1 MNASSNYL
9 VQILEQQ
16 AETMKNVKNKAMPQ
30 QASRSQS
37 VYQVTAPR
45 QPNSGNTGNNGQ
57 NVFRPVSPYGH
68 HIYMEID
75 PVYQQQLMN
84 QQQQMLNQQAQQQ
97 LQQQNHQN
105 HQHMESSE
113 GGHSDIQL
121 SDISDD
127 DLRRFSDG
135 RARYAEERPLIR
147 NSTNPNNQHMNAELP
162 FNHRQFMTSQRSQ
175 LQNGVTL
182 RPVQVSTL
190 NPACNMHH
198 SLRYG
203 TSHRLISGRAG
214 QVPVFHHDPSGQLDA
229 PITIALQ
236 GGDQFVSLQIDKPE
250 NSNSASM
257 YAPVHQ

>member
-1 MNASSNYL
+1 MGRCNNG
-9 VQILEQQ
+9 
-16 AETMKNVKNKAMPQ
+16 
-30 QASRSQS
+30 QS

-45 QPNSGNTGNNGQ
+45 QQQQQTNSSNNGNQ

-84 QQQQMLNQQAQQQ
+84 QQHLLNQQAAQQQ
-97 LQQQNHQN
+97 QN

-147 NSTNPNNQHMNAELP
+147 ITTANNHNHVNAEN
-162 FNHRQFMTSQRSQ
+162 FSRQFMTTQRSQ

-190 NPACNMHH
+190 NPGCNVHH

-203 TSHRLISGRAG
+203 TSHRIMTTRGG
-214 QVPVFHHDPSGQLDA
+214 QVPAATVNMFHHDPSGQ
-229 PITIALQ
+229 
-236 GGDQFVSLQIDKPE
+236 
-250 NSNSASM
+250 
-257 YAPVHQ
+257 

>member
-1 MNASSNYL
+1 
-9 VQILEQQ
+9 
-16 AETMKNVKNKAMPQ
+16 MPQ
-30 QASRSQS
+30 QASRSNNGQS

-45 QPNSGNTGNNGQ
+45 QPNSGNDQ
-57 NVFRPVSPYGH
+57 RNVFRPVSPYGH
-68 HIYMEID
+68 HIYVEID

-105 HQHMESSE
+105 MESSE

-162 FNHRQFMTSQRSQ
+162 FNHRQF
-175 LQNGVTL
+175 
-182 RPVQVSTL
+182 
-190 NPACNMHH
+190 
-198 SLRYG
+198 
-203 TSHRLISGRAG
+203 
-214 QVPVFHHDPSGQLDA
+214 
-229 PITIALQ
+229 
-236 GGDQFVSLQIDKPE
+236 
-250 NSNSASM
+250 
-257 YAPVHQ
+257 

>member
-1 MNASSNYL
+1 MGRCNNG
-9 VQILEQQ
+9 
-16 AETMKNVKNKAMPQ
+16 
-30 QASRSQS
+30 QS

-45 QPNSGNTGNNGQ
+45 QQQQQTNSSNNGNQ

-84 QQQQMLNQQAQQQ
+84 QQHLLNQQAAQQQ
-97 LQQQNHQN
+97 QN

-147 NSTNPNNQHMNAELP
+147 NTNANNHHVNPEHP
-162 FNHRQFMTSQRSQ
+162 FNHRQFMTTQRSQ

-190 NPACNMHH
+190 NPACNVHH

-229 PITIALQ
+229 
-236 GGDQFVSLQIDKPE
+236 
-250 NSNSASM
+250 
-257 YAPVHQ
+257 

>member
-1 MNASSNYL
+1 
-9 VQILEQQ
+9 
-16 AETMKNVKNKAMPQ
+16 MPQ
-30 QASRSQS
+30 QPRCNNGQS

-45 QPNSGNTGNNGQ
+45 QQQPNSSNNGNQ

-84 QQQQMLNQQAQQQ
+84 HQQQLANQQAQQQ
-97 LQQQNHQN
+97 AAQQQQS

-147 NSTNPNNQHMNAELP
+147 NTNANNHHAVNANAE
-162 FNHRQFMTSQRSQ
+162 H
-175 LQNGVTL
+175 
-182 RPVQVSTL
+182 
-190 NPACNMHH
+190 
-198 SLRYG
+198 
-203 TSHRLISGRAG
+203 
-214 QVPVFHHDPSGQLDA
+214 
-229 PITIALQ
+229 
-236 GGDQFVSLQIDKPE
+236 
-250 NSNSASM
+250 
-257 YAPVHQ
+257 

>member
-1 MNASSNYL
+1 
-9 VQILEQQ
+9 
-16 AETMKNVKNKAMPQ
+16 
-30 QASRSQS
+30 
-37 VYQVTAPR
+37 
-45 QPNSGNTGNNGQ
+45 
-57 NVFRPVSPYGH
+57 
-68 HIYMEID
+68 
-75 PVYQQQLMN
+75 MN

-147 NSTNPNNQHMNAELP
+147 NTTANNHNHVNAEN
-162 FNHRQFMTSQRSQ
+162 FTRQFMTTQRSQ

-190 NPACNMHH
+190 NPGCNVHH
-198 SLRYG
+198 SLRY
-203 TSHRLISGRAG
+203 
-214 QVPVFHHDPSGQLDA
+214 
-229 PITIALQ
+229 
-236 GGDQFVSLQIDKPE
+236 
-250 NSNSASM
+250 
-257 YAPVHQ
+257 